1 MIALQPLARTVVTL
15 SVAAL
20 FGVSSIASAEDV
32 ASVSA
37 DAAQKVAASICASCH
52 GPGGVSLS
60 PVFPRLAG
68 QQETYLL
75 AQLKAFKAKTRA
87 EADAHDYMW
96 GMATLLDDS
105 IIGAMAH
112 YYALQKPAPGIVG
125 DASLIAR
132 GKTIYEEGDPAHSVA
147 PCASCHG
154 VSAEGA
160 AIFPRLAGQHAAY
173 VRRQLEAIQ
182 KTFRDSPIMHG
193 VIKELDAGQISAL
206 AEYVQS
212 K

>member
-1 MIALQPLARTVVTL
+1 MAAVIGLGG
-15 SVAAL
+15 SVSAYAA
-20 FGVSSIASAEDV
+20 STD
-32 ASVSA
+32 SA
-37 DAAQKVAASICASCH
+37 DAAQKVAASICAACH
-52 GPGGVSLS
+52 GPTGVSVS
-60 PVFPRLAG
+60 PLFPQLAG
-68 QQETYLL
+68 QQEAYLL
-75 AQLKAFKAKTRA
+75 AQLKAFKSKTRA

-105 IIGAMAH
+105 VMSGMAH
-112 YYALQKPAPGIVG
+112 YYAMQTPAAGIAG
-125 DASLIAR
+125 NASLIAR
-132 GKTIYEEGDPAHSVA
+132 GKTIYEQGDTAHGIA

-154 VSAEGA
+154 KSAEGA

-193 VIKELDAGQISAL
+193 VIKDLDPSQIDAV

>member
-1 MIALQPLARTVVTL
+1 MVTAIGL
-15 SVAAL
+15 SGSVSANAA
-20 FGVSSIASAEDV
+20 SPD
-32 ASVSA
+32 SA
-37 DAAQKVAASICASCH
+37 DAAQKVAASICSACH
-52 GPGGVSLS
+52 GPTGVSVS
-60 PVFPRLAG
+60 PLFPQLAG
-68 QQETYLL
+68 QQEAYLL
-75 AQLKAFKAKTRA
+75 AQLKAFKSKTRA

-105 IIGAMAH
+105 VMSAMAH
-112 YYALQKPAPGIVG
+112 YYAKQTPAAGIAG
-125 DASLIAR
+125 KADLIAR
-132 GKTIYEEGDPAHSVA
+132 GETIYEQGDAAHGIA

-154 VSAEGA
+154 QAAEGA

-182 KTFRDSPIMHG
+182 KTFRDSRIMHG
-193 VIKELDAGQISAL
+193 VIKDLDAGQIAAV